1 MEDKIIFRKQWA
13 DAIKVLPDEIRLEV
27 YDAFVNYAF
36 SGNESVSL
44 SPTAMIA
51 FTFIKNDIESERRRQ
66 LSISEKR
73 KAAGSKG
80 GRPRKDM
87 FKEQRPSP
95 MLEKVLDAPPEE
107 PISDVVA
114 ETDLFGNE
122 IVHEPE
128 KKPPTTR
135 KPPQKRRYA
144 PLVLLTEAE
153 YEKLASQY
161 GEDGAQWMI
170 TKLDNYKAAR
180 GMTYKSDYRAILNWV
195 IKEYEKELMQNRNY
209 GTNENWRP
217 SAKEQRD
224 AEFAQYINEKLS
236 GD

>member
-1 MEDKIIFRKQWA
+1 MDDKITFRKQWA
-13 DAIKVLPDEIRLEV
+13 DAVRILPDEIRLEV
-27 YDAFVNYAF
+27 YDAIMSYAF
-36 SGNESVSL
+36 SGDGNVIL
-44 SPTAMIA
+44 SPAAMVA

-80 GRPRKDM
+80 GRPRKNM
-87 FKEQRPSP
+87 CPEQQQAQ
-95 MLEKVLDAPPEE
+95 MLEAVLEAPPEE
-107 PISDVVA
+107 PISDVVL

-128 KKPPTTR
+128 KKPPTAR
-135 KPPQKRRYA
+135 KPPQKRKYA
-144 PLVLLTEAE
+144 PLVLLTEDE
-153 YEKLASQY
+153 YNKLASQY
-161 GEDGAQWMI
+161 GEEGAQWMI

-195 IKEYEKELMQNRNY
+195 IKEYEKELLQNRNY

-224 AEFAQYINEKLS
+224 AEFAQYITEKLS